1 MKKTMQKMLL
11 ALLLS
16 CCALLSYAQQR
27 TVTGV
32 VTDETG
38 KPIAGAT
45 ITIKGTLNATAS
57 DDAGAYAIEV
67 TDNNTILVASSLGFE
82 SKEMTVGNNNTINF
96 TLLTGGIKSEE
107 NVVVT
112 ALGIKRERRSLGYGV
127 QEVKGQDLTDAREP
141 NVTNALSGRVAGLQ
155 VARSSN
161 GPAGSSRII
170 LRGNNSLTGDNQ
182 PLIVVDGIPINNTS
196 GAGVGKGINQGGVVP
211 GATNDY
217 WNPSLDMGNGLSD
230 INPDDIASISVLK
243 GPSAASL
250 YGSRAGNGVIL
261 ITTKT
266 GKKQQG
272 LGITVSSTVGFQSI
286 FTNPDMQ
293 TTFGQGTTNTYNKT
307 SALSWGPKIEGQDVE
322 SWNGNTVPLKYYDN
336 IDRYFEN
343 GFSSNQSITF
353 SQQYNSTSVYTSLNR
368 LDDKSMIPGAK
379 LGRTNLTTRATS
391 KFGKDD
397 RWTLDAK
404 VQYINSKATNRPQAG
419 NNSGNIYRLM
429 YILPVSLDIEDFKGR
444 TGDDGKMSWYIPN
457 STTVNPY
464 WAQKNYLNSDIRNRY
479 IMTGSLKYEFTD
491 WLNAEIR
498 AGSDMYNTT
507 AENKTYAG
515 SPLTTTGQYSIG
527 KYSFSETNYS
537 TLITAR
543 KDNIFGKLG
552 GLATI
557 GGNLMSQNINSIK
570 TSSGDLV
577 VPNLFSVN
585 NGKNPASVDELYSN
599 KKINSAYGSLQLNW
613 DGYLF
618 LETTLRN
625 DWSSVLSENHRS
637 YLYSSTNL
645 SFVITDMI
653 RQNGGSLPS
662 WISFGKIRA
671 SAAQAGNDMG
681 PYQLYNTYTIGKDAN
696 GNTTAKRNETLF
708 DPNVRNELLKTY
720 EIGAELRMLNNRLGL
735 DFSWY
740 KTNATNQ
747 LLAVPLDPLSGYT
760 NKMINAG
767 NIENKGIE
775 VVVDAKILN
784 NPNALNW
791 NMQVNFSNNKNT
803 VRSIAPDIELYSL
816 GGYDA
821 VTVYAE
827 AGQLYGQIYGSKF
840 ARVEDPSSKFNGQL
854 LLTSAGLPQGTD
866 AQRLGQQTPDF
877 LLGTT
882 NTFSYKGLSLAFLL
896 DGRFGGKIFSA
907 TLASM
912 QRAGTAAETVV
923 NGERPTMKVPGVIRN
938 DNGEYVVN
946 DKEITTQ
953 QYWQAVQSG
962 NIGITEANLYDAS
975 NIRLRNLQLSYQ
987 LPNKVLG
994 NSFVQR
1000 AKVGVSC
1007 NNVWLISSHMKG
1019 LDPESVF
1026 AVGSNAV
1033 GFENG
1038 APPTS
1043 RYYMFNITLSF

>member
-1 MKKTMQKMLL
+1 MKKKHALLVLL
-11 ALLLS
+11 ALFLGAGSLM
-16 CCALLSYAQQR
+16 AQVKR
-27 TVTGV
+27 TITGV
-32 VTDETG
+32 ITDADG
-38 KPIAGAT
+38 KPVPGAT
-45 ITIKGTLNATAS
+45 ITVKGTGQAVVA
-57 DDAGAYAIEV
+57 DDSGTYTLTVENHPDLEISAVGFTTQTIKV
-67 TDNNTILVASSLGFE
+67 GDNNTIAVQLSSVERSLEG
-82 SKEMTVGNNNTINF
+82 
-96 TLLTGGIKSEE
+96 
-107 NVVVT
+107 VVVT
-112 ALGIKRERRSLGYGV
+112 ALGIKRERKSIGYGV
-127 QEVKGQDLTDAREP
+127 QEVKGETLSDAKEP

-155 VARSSN
+155 VTRSSN

-182 PLIVVDGIPINNTS
+182 PLIVVDGVPISNTS
-196 GAGVGKGINQGGVVP
+196 GTGVGKGINQSGIVP

-266 GKKQQG
+266 GKAQKG
-272 LGITVSSTVGFQSI
+272 LGITVSSTIGLESI
-286 FTNPDMQ
+286 FTNPDRQ
-293 TTFGQGTTNTYNKT
+293 TAFGQGSTGVYDKAQAN
-307 SALSWGPKIEGQDVE
+307 SWGPRIEGQNVE
-322 SWNGNTVPLKYYDN
+322 NWNGATVPLNYYDN
-336 IDRYFEN
+336 IHNYFGT
-343 GFSSNQSITF
+343 GFNSNQSITF
-353 SQQYNSTSVYTSLNR
+353 SQQFKGTSVYTSLNR

-379 LGRTNLTTRATS
+379 LGRTNITTRALS

-404 VQYINSKATNRPQAG
+404 LQYINSKATNRPQAG

-429 YILPVSLDIEDFKGR
+429 YILPVSLNIEDFKQSK
-444 TGDDGKMSWYIPN
+444 DANGKMIWYAPN

-464 WAQKNYLNSDIRNRY
+464 WAQDNYLNSDTRNRY

-491 WLNAEIR
+491 WLNAEIK
-498 AGSDMYNTT
+498 AGSDMYNVV
-507 AENKTYAG
+507 AEGKTYSG

-543 KDNIFGKLG
+543 KDNVIGKLG
-552 GLATI
+552 GLATL
-557 GGNLMSQNINSIK
+557 GGNLMSQNVNSIK
-570 TSSGDLV
+570 TGSGDLV
-577 VPNLFSVN
+577 VPDLFSVN
-585 NGKNPASVDELYSN
+585 NGKNPATVDELYSN
-599 KKINSAYGSLQLNW
+599 KKINSVYGSLQLNW

-625 DWSSVLSENHRS
+625 DWSSVLSKDHRS

-645 SFVITDMI
+645 SFVVTDMI
-653 RQNGGSLPS
+653 RQNGGSLPNWLS
-662 WISFGKIRA
+662 YGKVRA
-671 SAAQAGNDMG
+671 SAAQAGNDMA

-696 GNTTAKRNETLF
+696 GNTTAGRNETLF

-720 EIGAELRMLNNRLGL
+720 ELGAELRMFNSRLGI

-747 LLAVPLDPLSGYT
+747 LIAIPLDPLSGYKY
-760 NKMINAG
+760 KMINAG
-767 NIENKGIE
+767 DIQNKGIE
-775 VVVDAKILN
+775 LIVDGKILD
-784 NPNALNW
+784 NPNGLNW
-791 NMQVNFSNNKNT
+791 TTQVNFSNNKN
-803 VRSIAPDIELYSL
+803 VVNAIAPGIDLYSL

-827 AGQLYGQIYGSKF
+827 SGQKYGQIYGSAF
-840 ARVEDPSSKFNGQL
+840 QRVTDPNSPYNGQL
-854 LLTSAGLPQGTD
+854 LLSATGLPQGTD
-866 AQRLGQQTPDF
+866 ARRLASQQPDF
-877 LLGTT
+877 LLGNT
-882 NTFSYKGLSLAFLL
+882 NTFSYKGVGLSFLL

-912 QRAGTAAETVV
+912 QRAGTAAATVV
-923 NGERPTMKVPGVIRN
+923 NGARDNMVVPGVIS
-938 DNGEYVVN
+938 DGNGGYVN
-946 DKEITTQ
+946 NTKEVTPQ
-953 QYWQAVQSG
+953 QYWQAIQSG

-975 NIRLRNLQLSYQ
+975 NIRLRNVQLSYQ
-987 LPNKVLG
+987 LPQKMLG
-994 NSFVQR
+994 NSFIQKAR
-1000 AKVGVSC
+1000 VGVSC
-1007 NNVWLISSHMKG
+1007 NNVWLISSHMQG
-1019 LDPESVF
+1019 MDPESVF

-1043 RYYMFNITLSF
+1043 RYYMFNVTLSF